1 VSQRIKSQHDP
12 ARAPVEIFRQKTAAT
27 ARAIARQPELNIEF
41 VPEAAPADGN
51 TVRLAQPAANL
62 PYDEVSRIR
71 GQADAIALRY
81 RHHDAKL
88 HRKLAPQAA
97 ESRAIFDALE
107 QTRCES
113 LGMRHMAGVAMN
125 LEAAVEDHCRSH
137 GYTDMVDREQAPL
150 DEVVRFLAREAITGT
165 PPPRSAARM
174 VALWR
179 PQLEG
184 QIGAVLKTLA
194 GCVDDQAD
202 YAMVLRT
209 LLEALGF
216 PDDPPDEDRDEAR
229 DDQSGDG
236 DESSAL
242 DDGDAGD
249 AEPGAPESTDD
260 LEMREGDGDDAQAG
274 EQSEPADAGE
284 LEQSD
289 DGSETPGE
297 AAYPPY
303 YGRNLPDPNQYRAYT
318 TEFDEI
324 IEAEELCGPDELQRL
339 RQSLDQQLVH
349 LQGVIGR
356 LANRLQRRLLAHQ
369 TRAWEFDLEEGLLDS
384 ARLARVV
391 TNPYQSLSFKRE
403 KQTNFKDTVVSLL
416 IDNSGS
422 MRGRPIVVAAMS
434 ADILARTL
442 ERCAVKVE
450 ILGFTTRAWKGGQ
463 SREHWLS
470 EGKRPNAGRLNDL
483 RHIVYK
489 SANVPWRRARRN
501 LGIMLRE
508 GLLKENIDGEALL
521 WAHQRLIAR
530 PEQRRI
536 LMVISDGAPVDDSTL
551 SVNPS
556 NYLERHLRQVID
568 SIENQSPV
576 ELLAIGIGHD
586 VTRYY
591 QRAVTLVD
599 AEQLGGAVIEK
610 LAELF
615 DADSNELAMPRR
627 RRRRAR

>member
-1 VSQRIKSQHDP
+1 
-12 ARAPVEIFRQKTAAT
+12 
-27 ARAIARQPELNIEF
+27 
-41 VPEAAPADGN
+41 
-51 TVRLAQPAANL
+51 
-62 PYDEVSRIR
+62 
-71 GQADAIALRY
+71 
-81 RHHDAKL
+81 
-88 HRKLAPQAA
+88 
-97 ESRAIFDALE
+97 
-107 QTRCES
+107 
-113 LGMRHMAGVAMN
+113 M
-125 LEAAVEDHCRSH
+125 
-137 GYTDMVDREQAPL
+137 
-150 DEVVRFLAREAITGT
+150 
-165 PPPRSAARM
+165 
-174 VALWR
+174 
-179 PQLEG
+179 
-184 QIGAVLKTLA
+184 
-194 GCVDDQAD
+194 
-202 YAMVLRT
+202 
-209 LLEALGF
+209 
-216 PDDPPDEDRDEAR
+216 
-229 DDQSGDG
+229 
-236 DESSAL
+236 
-242 DDGDAGD
+242 
-249 AEPGAPESTDD
+249 
-260 LEMREGDGDDAQAG
+260 
-274 EQSEPADAGE
+274 
-284 LEQSD
+284 
-289 DGSETPGE
+289 
-297 AAYPPY
+297 
-303 YGRNLPDPNQYRAYT
+303 PDPGQYGAYT

-324 IEAEELCGPDELQRL
+324 VDAEELCEADELQRL

-356 LANRLQRRLLAHQ
+356 LANRLQRRLLARQ

-384 ARLARVV
+384 ARLARIV
-391 TNPYQSLSFKRE
+391 TNPYHSLSFKRE

-442 ERCAVKVE
+442 ERCGVKVE

-463 SREHWLS
+463 SRERWLAD
-470 EGKRPNAGRLNDL
+470 GKRPNAGRLNDL

-521 WAHQRLIAR
+521 WAHQRLLAR

-591 QRAVTLVD
+591 RRAVTLVD
-599 AEQLGGAVIEK
+599 AEQLGGAVMEK

-615 DADSNELAMPRR
+615 EADGNEAPVRR
-627 RRRRAR
+627 RQRASR